1 MSDMTDTTTGRS
13 LTVTWEDPRAA
24 VERGRELSGLDYMR
38 ALIAGEFPPPPIARL
53 MGFILTKVESGRAL
67 FRGEPGEQHLNPI
80 GSVHA
85 GFAATLLDS
94 ALGCAVHSK
103 LPAGVGYTTLEL
115 SVNLVR
121 GITPDTGP
129 VLCEG
134 TVLHGGRRTAT
145 AEAKLTQESTGKLLA
160 HAKTTC
166 IVLGG

>member
-1 MSDMTDTTTGRS
+1 MIRDVTTRRE
-13 LTVTWEDPRAA
+13 LNVTWRDPYMAL
-24 VERGRELSGLDYMR
+24 ESGRDMSGLDYMR
-38 ALIAGEFPPPPIARL
+38 ALIEGVFPPPPIAEL
-53 MGFILTKVESGRAL
+53 MGFSLVSADEGRAA

-94 ALGCAVHSK
+94 AMGCAVHTT

-121 GITPDTGP
+121 GITPATGA
-129 VLCEG
+129 VLCSG
-134 TVLHGGRRTAT
+134 SVVHAGRRTAT
-145 AEAKLTQESTGKLLA
+145 AEARLVAEDGGALLA

-166 IVLGG
+166 MILR